1 MPKTLPSLAIF
12 NSSQDTIDLL
22 KAAFEEQG
30 FSVASTHVPDLRKG
44 HVDVIEFVRQN
55 EPDVIIFDIA
65 LPYEENLTF
74 FKLLQSSEPLRKV
87 RWVLTTTNSE
97 VLLELA
103 GDLGKVHEI
112 VGKPYDLDQ
121 IVVRQG
127 RPDPV
132 TSSAPARDQAD
143 VAGTIEAKHR
153 IRRPGARLTADSAPH
168 EAPRPL
174 LSGGRT
180 AASLS
185 PLRGNTC

>member
-30 FSVASTHVPDLRKG
+30 FSVASTHVSDLRKG

-74 FKLLQSSEPLRKV
+74 FKLLQSSEPLKKV

-97 VLLELA
+97 VLLSLA

-121 IVVRQG
+121 IVVAVR
-127 RPDPV
+127 
-132 TSSAPARDQAD
+132 AAL
-143 VAGTIEAKHR
+143 
-153 IRRPGARLTADSAPH
+153 IR
-168 EAPRPL
+168 
-174 LSGGRT
+174 
-180 AASLS
+180 
-185 PLRGNTC
+185 